1 MISAA
6 ASADLAPTGKIRAGI
21 NYGNAVLAQRNETT
35 GELTG
40 VAVDLARELGRKSA
54 LPVELVAFPSA
65 GQMVAALKN
74 GAWDVA
80 FLAAE
85 PGRAGDIGFTA
96 PHLIIEGTYLV
107 PPGSA
112 IKTCAEVDRAG
123 MCIGVATGSA
133 YDLFL
138 SRNIK
143 NAKFV
148 RAADTDST
156 FQLILEKKVDVVAG
170 VRQALVANSSKLPGS
185 RVLDDRFMAIEQA
198 AGMPNGRDQGLRY
211 LREFIEEMKASGFVE
226 RSLKNSGVLDVAVAL
241 AALP

>member
-1 MISAA
+1 MTISAA
-6 ASADLAPTGKIRAGI
+6 ARVELAPTGKIRAGI
-21 NYGNAVLAQRNETT
+21 NYGNAVLAQKNEST
-35 GELTG
+35 GELKG

-85 PGRAGDIGFTA
+85 PGRAGDVGFTA

-107 PPGSA
+107 PPGSS
-112 IKTCAEVDRAG
+112 IKSCAEVDRAG
-123 MCIGVATGSA
+123 LRIGVAAGSA

-143 NAKFV
+143 NAEFV

-156 FQLILEKKVDVVAG
+156 FQLILDKKVDVVAG
-170 VRQALVANSSKLPGS
+170 VRQALAANSSKLPGS
-185 RVLDDRFMAIEQA
+185 RVLEERFMAIEQA
-198 AGMPNGRDQGLRY
+198 AGMPKGREEGLRY
-211 LREFIEEMKASGFVE
+211 LREFIEEMKASGYVE
-226 RSLKNSGVLDVAVAL
+226 RSLKNSGVLDVAVAPP
-241 AALP
+241 A

>member
-6 ASADLAPTGKIRAGI
+6 ARADLAPTGKIRAGI
-21 NYGNAVLAQRNETT
+21 NYGNAVLAQRNEAT
-35 GELTG
+35 GEIKG
-40 VAVDLARELGRKSA
+40 VAVDLARELGRKSE

-65 GQMVAALKN
+65 GQMVAALKS

-85 PGRAGDIGFTA
+85 PGRAGDVGFTA

-107 PPGSA
+107 PPGSP
-112 IKTCAEVDRAG
+112 IKTVAEVDRDG
-123 MCIGVATGSA
+123 IRIGVAAGSA

-138 SRNIK
+138 TRNIK
-143 NAKFV
+143 HAQFV

-156 FQLILEKKVDVVAG
+156 FQLILDKKVEVVAG
-170 VRQALVANSSKLPGS
+170 VRQALVANSSKLAGS
-185 RVLDDRFMAIEQA
+185 RVLDERFMAIEQA
-198 AGMPNGRDQGLRY
+198 AGMPKGRDEGLRY

-226 RSLKNSGVLDVAVAL
+226 RSLKNSGVLDVAVAPP
-241 AALP
+241 AK